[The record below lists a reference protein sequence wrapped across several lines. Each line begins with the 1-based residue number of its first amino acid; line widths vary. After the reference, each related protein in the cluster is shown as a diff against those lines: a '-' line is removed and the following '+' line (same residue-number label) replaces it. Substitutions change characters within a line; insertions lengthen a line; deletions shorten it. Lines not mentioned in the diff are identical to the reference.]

1 MDPDIISYISR
12 QYLST
17 SFFIIYL
24 FIFYLVELKKIKKVS
39 ILLKQISTKHKTLKK
54 VSEIEN
60 KLR

>member
-1 MDPDIISYISR
+1 MVYLANIC
-12 QYLST
+12 QYQFLFICL
-17 SFFIIYL
+17 FFISA
-24 FIFYLVELKKIKKVS
+24 ELKKIKKVS